1 MSTSEGSGAGSRVGG
16 IGIPSPARG
25 GLRCIR
31 NITSGAAGI
40 HPASPD
46 HNSKMHIIK
55 TESITKKF
63 GDFTAVDNVDLFI
76 EQNETVGM
84 IGPNGAGKTTFLNL
98 LTGFYLPDKGTVFYE
113 GKDITGFSPEK
124 RVSLG
129 IVRTFQLVRVF
140 DNLKVHENL
149 GLSYYRKKQ
158 GKSFPLNIFVS
169 QLNAL
174 QIRERVNE
182 TLQMFELE
190 PLADEMTGNLSLG
203 SKRRLEIAMAFIAD
217 PKVLALD
224 EPFAGLSDRELV
236 EIISIIKQ
244 HRKNQTIFIVEHK
257 ISKLLDLVERLV
269 VMHEGR
275 IVASG
280 SPEETLEDPEVRRVY
295 WKVK

>member
-1 MSTSEGSGAGSRVGG
+1 
-16 IGIPSPARG
+16 
-25 GLRCIR
+25 
-31 NITSGAAGI
+31 
-40 HPASPD
+40 
-46 HNSKMHIIK
+46 MHIIK
-55 TESITKKF
+55 TEAITKKF
-63 GDFTAVDNVDLFI
+63 GHFTAVDNVDLFI

-98 LTGFYLPDKGTVFYE
+98 ITGFYPPDRGTVIYE

-140 DNLKVHENL
+140 DNLKVYENL

-190 PLADEMTGNLSLG
+190 HLADEMAGNLSLG

-224 EPFAGLSDRELV
+224 EPFAGLSDREVV

-257 ISKLLDLVERLV
+257 ISKLLNLVDRLV

-275 IVASG
+275 ILASG
-280 SPEETLEDPEVRRVY
+280 RPEETLEDPEVRRVY